1 MAFDEAAVN
10 TLVDKIVSHARA
22 LGVFRSVNFH
32 EPKGQPGSGLRYGV
46 WADIIQPVGAASGLS
61 STSGVVTVLGRI
73 YGNALQKPEDD
84 VDPRIMTAAVTLI
97 GAYSGDFNFGATV
110 RNVDLLGMYG
120 RSLMAQAGYATI
132 AQTTYRIM
140 DITLP
145 VVINDLWPQVGS

>member
-1 MAFDEAAVN
+1 MSFDEAAIN
-10 TLVDKIVSHARA
+10 TLVDKIVSHAKA

-46 WADIIQPVGAASGLS
+46 WADIIRPVGEASGLN
-61 STSGVVTVLGRI
+61 STSGVVEVQGRI

-84 VDPRIMTAAVTLI
+84 VDPRIMAAAVTLI

-140 DITLP
+140 DITVP
-145 VVINDLWPQVGS
+145 VIVNDLWTQAGS

>member
-1 MAFDEAAVN
+1 MSFDEAAIN
-10 TLVDKIVSHARA
+10 TLVDKIVSHAKS

-61 STSGVVTVLGRI
+61 STSGVVTVQGRI
-73 YGNALQKPEDD
+73 YGNALTKPEDD

-140 DITLP
+140 DIIIP
-145 VVINDLWPQVGS
+145 VVINDLWSQAGS